1 MKKVLSLLMCALFLL
16 SALTVC
22 VNAASKTALPTSAG
36 LSALRGQFSSGT
48 APKTEGFT
56 LDYKYYSPV
65 GNGDNNKYPIVIFLH
80 GIGHGE
86 YAGSQLAD
94 SGMAYWA
101 SSELQSRFI
110 NGGAFILLPRCPENL
125 NIFWGDS
132 LIEPLHALI
141 DDFIKQHK
149 NNVDTTRIA
158 ISGSSQGGA
167 MVWNMVDAY
176 PEYFSA
182 AFPIASTESPSA
194 NVLKRAS
201 GTAVWLIASSKDPVI
216 NYTAITKPLWNR
228 VCENNAHPE
237 NCRLSTL
244 GTVYNPD
251 GSKSS
256 DNHHLAGVITYDLHT
271 LQNGKYP
278 DMTTVDGTGRTV
290 DLASPN
296 GLIKWI
302 SSVQSGFT
310 GDNGSSG
317 SNVNILKRIIDV
329 FRNLLLEIVHIVQ
342 MILGL

>member
-1 MKKVLSLLMCALFLL
+1 MKKAISLIICTILLFSICA
-16 SALTVC
+16 SG
-22 VNAASKTALPTSAG
+22 VNAATRSALPTSAG

-48 APKTEGFT
+48 APRTEGFA

-65 GNGDNNKYPIVIFLH
+65 GNNDGKKYPIVIFLH

-86 YAGSQLAD
+86 YAGSQLDD

-110 NGGAFILLPRCPENL
+110 NGGAFILLPRCPENI
-125 NIFWGDS
+125 NVFWGDS

-149 NNVDTTRIA
+149 DNVDTTRIA

-167 MVWNMVDAY
+167 MVWNMLDAY

-182 AFPIASTESPSA
+182 AFPIASTETPTTS
-194 NVLKRAS
+194 VLKRAS
-201 GTAVWLIASSKDPVI
+201 GTAVWLLASSKDPVV
-216 NYTAITKPLWNR
+216 NYTLSTMPIWNR

-237 NCRLSTL
+237 NCRLSTF

-271 LQNGKYP
+271 LKNGLYP
-278 DMTTVDGTGRTV
+278 DMTTVDGKGRTV
-290 DLASPN
+290 DLTAPN

-302 SSVQSGFT
+302 SSVQSDFT
-310 GDNGSSG
+310 GDNSS
-317 SNVNILKRIIDV
+317 SANVNIFKRIIDV
-329 FRNLLLEIVHIVQ
+329 LRNLLLEIVHIVQ